1 MDFTFG
7 FFDEMDSYE
16 AWAELNAFHDMIDN
30 LTLPTYDEVNEILS
44 RLADEGIVELSESEM
59 VS

>member
-1 MDFTFG
+1 
-7 FFDEMDSYE
+7 
-16 AWAELNAFHDMIDN
+16 MIDN